1 VKRLRPASEAQPC
14 VAEFSPPSIFVTI
27 TCAPVALWSL
37 RNRLVSGGASDR
49 HLAFHPV
56 KFSQIAPAFSAAAQW
71 LILGKV
77 RLDFRLV
84 GFIIEVVVAI
94 SLAGYLL
101 MRGRSD
107 TSGGEEQSKLPQI
120 LIIFLVCYVGLLL
133 LTITFLEDR

>member
-1 VKRLRPASEAQPC
+1 
-14 VAEFSPPSIFVTI
+14 
-27 TCAPVALWSL
+27 
-37 RNRLVSGGASDR
+37 
-49 HLAFHPV
+49 
-56 KFSQIAPAFSAAAQW
+56 
-71 LILGKV
+71 
-77 RLDFRLV
+77 V

-133 LTITFLEDR
+133 LTITFLEIDNVLDSRSLLRFISLC

>member
-14 VAEFSPPSIFVTI
+14 VARVFATLIFVTI

-71 LILGKV
+71 LISEKCAST
-77 RLDFRLV
+77 LD
-84 GFIIEVVVAI
+84 
-94 SLAGYLL
+94 
-101 MRGRSD
+101 
-107 TSGGEEQSKLPQI
+107 
-120 LIIFLVCYVGLLL
+120 
-133 LTITFLEDR
+133 